1 MSAQECTAIQL
12 YASGLTAQRMFVSP
26 KTVGGY
32 LARARRKLGLT
43 GRTDILRFAL
53 ESGLLRGNERE

>member
-1 MSAQECTAIQL
+1 M